1 MTRKDYEIL
10 ARWLRNDVVLWSGT
24 ETRHDLLM
32 QVVGSLANLLYEQNP
47 RFNHLT
53 FFKACELDYDDV
65 FNLLADIGDD
75 RVVDKE
81 WDEWQRE
88 RLDIV
93 AKTEI

>member
-10 ARWLRNDVVLWSGT
+10 ARWLKNDVVLWSGT

-65 FNLLADIGDD
+65 FNLLDFD
-75 RVVDKE
+75 VKE
-81 WDEWQRE
+81 NWDEWQRR
-88 RLDIV
+88 RLDFV

>member
-1 MTRKDYEIL
+1 MTRKDFEIL

-65 FNLLADIGDD
+65 FNLLDFD
-75 RVVDKE
+75 VKE
-81 WDEWQRE
+81 NWDEWQRR
-88 RLDIV
+88 RLDFV

>member
-1 MTRKDYEIL
+1 MTRRDYEIL

-65 FNLLADIGDD
+65 FNLLDFD
-75 RVVDKE
+75 VKE
-81 WDEWQRE
+81 NWDEWQRR
-88 RLDIV
+88 RLDFV

>member
-1 MTRKDYEIL
+1 
-10 ARWLRNDVVLWSGT
+10 
-24 ETRHDLLM
+24 M

-65 FNLLADIGDD
+65 FNLLDFD
-75 RVVDKE
+75 VKE
-81 WDEWQRE
+81 NWDEWQRR
-88 RLDIV
+88 RLDFV

>member
-1 MTRKDYEIL
+1 MTRKDFEIL
-10 ARWLRNDVVLWSGT
+10 ARGLRNDVILWSGN

-65 FNLLADIGDD
+65 FNLLDFD
-75 RVVDKE
+75 VKE
-81 WDEWQRE
+81 NWDEWQRR
-88 RLDIV
+88 RLDFV

>member
-1 MTRKDYEIL
+1 MTRKDFEIL
-10 ARWLRNDVVLWSGT
+10 ARWVRNDVILWSGN

-65 FNLLADIGDD
+65 FNLLDFD
-75 RVVDKE
+75 VKE
-81 WDEWQRE
+81 NWDEWQRR
-88 RLDIV
+88 RLDFV
-93 AKTEI
+93 AKTDI

>member
-1 MTRKDYEIL
+1 MTRRDYEIL
-10 ARWLRNDVVLWSGT
+10 ARWLKNDVVLWSGT

-65 FNLLADIGDD
+65 FNLLDFD
-75 RVVDKE
+75 VKE
-81 WDEWQRE
+81 NWDEWQRR
-88 RLDIV
+88 RLDFV